1 MTIGFGVTTASFN
14 AVQQNPTMPAY
25 WDRETQPYTATFWF
39 ALACS
44 VVSVVLVPFLTLTT
58 QGGKAKTVD
67 GSPSPPT
74 GAVNGEGRGM
84 EKAGVATASQSIEKD
99 E

>member
-1 MTIGFGVTTASFN
+1 MTVGFGVTTSLFN

-44 VVSVVLVPFLTLTT
+44 VVSVALVQFLTLTT

-67 GSPSPPT
+67 GPSSPST
-74 GAVNGEGRGM
+74 GVV
-84 EKAGVATASQSIEKD
+84 EKAGVATASQSFEKD

>member
-1 MTIGFGVTTASFN
+1 VA
-14 AVQQNPTMPAY
+14 
-25 WDRETQPYTATFWF
+25 
-39 ALACS
+39 
-44 VVSVVLVPFLTLTT
+44 LVPFLTLTT

-67 GSPSPPT
+67 GPSSPST
-74 GAVNGEGRGM
+74 GVV